1 MKVETH
7 PRRERAQSLH
17 HRRSSRRVQPT
28 RRLVEYQ
35 NIRARDELHRD
46 GYTSPLAPADGRG
59 AGAAY
64 TQNGSRQ
71 SNHPNR
77 NRNKNKNKNELT
89 CADAGAVVG

>member
-1 MKVETH
+1 MEMKVETH
-7 PRRERAQSLH
+7 PRRERAQSLY

-46 GYTSPLAPADGRG
+46 GYTSPLAAADRRG
-59 AGAAY
+59 AGAAC

-71 SNHPNR
+71 SNRHDDG
-77 NRNKNKNKNELT
+77 NKNKMKIN
-89 CADAGAVVG
+89 